1 VVSGVEGWGL
11 RGGGLGFGGFLVLVL
26 GPLRGRPP
34 AAARPGGAPRRARP
48 AHALSRSRC
57 TTSPPPPK
65 TPRPPPGE
73 SRKAV
78 ENSPFLERLRKKGYE
93 VLFMVDPIDE
103 YAVQQLKDYDG
114 HKLVSCTKE
123 ARRAF

>member
-1 VVSGVEGWGL
+1 M
-11 RGGGLGFGGFLVLVL
+11 R
-26 GPLRGRPP
+26 
-34 AAARPGGAPRRARP
+34 APRSPASSARKP
-48 AHALSRSRC
+48 QR
-57 TTSPPPPK
+57 TPPPP
-65 TPRPPPGE
+65 PPPPGE

-78 ENSPFLERLRKKGYE
+78 ENSPFLERLRRKGYE

-123 ARRAF
+123 VRRAGGSSGWGQRPRRGLVLAAGRAG